1 MKISKLQYDHL
12 TEVGEIIHK
21 AKSGRLILKLFE
33 QTTIKAGDTIVDSQ
47 GKKIGNV
54 NELIGSVNSPYASVI
69 LLKEDFKIKSGEKV
83 FRFIAK
89 NTKKYFPKSFKNS
102 YNTKKGRRKI

>member
-1 MKISKLQYDHL
+1 M

-21 AKSGRLILKLFE
+21 AKSGRLILKLYE
-33 QTTIKAGDTIVDSQ
+33 QTTIKTGDTIVDSQ

-83 FRFIAK
+83 FRFISK
-89 NTKKYFPKSFKNS
+89 NTKKYFPKNFKKS
-102 YNTKKGRRKI
+102 YNTQKRRRKI

>member
-1 MKISKLQYDHL
+1 MKTRNLQYKFL
-12 TEVGEIIHK
+12 TDVGEIIHK

-33 QTTIKAGDTIVDSQ
+33 ETKINAGDTILDSQ

-69 LLKEDFKIKSGEKV
+69 LLNENFEPRPGEKV
-83 FRFIAK
+83 FRFISK
-89 NTKKYFPKSFKNS
+89 NPRKRFSTGFKKFRGHK
-102 YNTKKGRRKI
+102 RR

>member
-1 MKISKLQYDHL
+1 MKISDLQYDHL

-21 AKSGRLILKLFE
+21 AKSGRLILKLYE
-33 QTTIKAGDTIVDSQ
+33 QTTIKSGDTIVDSQ
-47 GKKIGNV
+47 GKKIGTV

-69 LLKEDFKIKSGEKV
+69 LLKDDLKTKSGEKV

-89 NTKKYFPKSFKNS
+89 NTKKYFSKDSKKSNHTQKW
-102 YNTKKGRRKI
+102 RRKT

>member
-1 MKISKLQYDHL
+1 L

-21 AKSGRLILKLFE
+21 AKSGRLILKLYE
-33 QTTIKAGDTIVDSQ
+33 QTTIKTGDTIVDSQ

-69 LLKEDFKIKSGEKV
+69 LLKDDFKIKSGEKV
-83 FRFIAK
+83 FRSIAK
-89 NTKKYFPKSFKNS
+89 NTKKYLRNRFKKSF
-102 YNTKKGRRKI
+102 NTQKGRRKI

>member
-1 MKISKLQYDHL
+1 MKTRNLQYKFL
-12 TEVGEIIHK
+12 TDVGEILHK

-33 QTTIKAGDTIVDSQ
+33 ETKINAGDTILDSH

-69 LLKEDFKIKSGEKV
+69 LLNEDFEPRPGEKV
-83 FRFIAK
+83 SRFISK
-89 NTKKYFPKSFKNS
+89 NPSNRFSTRFKKSRGQK
-102 YNTKKGRRKI
+102 RR

>member
-1 MKISKLQYDHL
+1 MKIRNLQYKFL
-12 TEVGEIIHK
+12 TDVGEVIHK

-33 QTTIKAGDTIVDSQ
+33 ETKINAGDTIIDSH

-69 LLKEDFKIKSGEKV
+69 LLNEDFEPRRGEKV
-83 FRFIAK
+83 FRFTSK
-89 NTKKYFPKSFKNS
+89 NPNKHFSTGFKKFRGQK
-102 YNTKKGRRKI
+102 RR

>member
-1 MKISKLQYDHL
+1 L

-21 AKSGRLILKLFE
+21 AKSGRLILKLYE
-33 QTTIKAGDTIVDSQ
+33 QTTFKTGDTIVDSQ

-69 LLKEDFKIKSGEKV
+69 LLKDDFKIKSGEKV

-89 NTKKYFPKSFKNS
+89 NTKKYFRNRFKKSF
-102 YNTKKGRRKI
+102 NTPKGRRKI

>member
-1 MKISKLQYDHL
+1 M

-21 AKSGRLILKLFE
+21 AKSGRLILKLYE
-33 QTTIKAGDTIVDSQ
+33 QTTIKTGDIIVDSQ

-69 LLKEDFKIKSGEKV
+69 LLKDDLKIKSGEKV

-89 NTKKYFPKSFKNS
+89 NTKKYFRNRFKKSF
-102 YNTKKGRRKI
+102 NTPKGRRKI

>member
-21 AKSGRLILKLFE
+21 AKSGRLILKLYE
-33 QTTIKAGDTIVDSQ
+33 QTTIKTGDTIIDSQ

-69 LLKEDFKIKSGEKV
+69 LLKEDFKTKSGEKV

-89 NTKKYFPKSFKNS
+89 NTKKYFPKSFKKS
-102 YNTKKGRRKI
+102 YNTQKGRRQ

>member
-21 AKSGRLILKLFE
+21 AKSGRLILKLYE
-33 QTTIKAGDTIVDSQ
+33 QTTIKTGDTIVDSQ

-69 LLKEDFKIKSGEKV
+69 LLKDDLKIKSGEKV

-89 NTKKYFPKSFKNS
+89 NTKKYFHNKFKKS
-102 YNTKKGRRKI
+102 YNTQKGRRKF

>member
-21 AKSGRLILKLFE
+21 AKSGRLILKLLE
-33 QTTIKAGDTIVDSQ
+33 ETKINPGDTISDAH

-54 NELIGSVNSPYASVI
+54 NELIGSVNAPYASII
-69 LLKEDFKIKSGEKV
+69 LFKEDFKPISGEKV
-83 FRFIAK
+83 FRFISK
-89 NTKKYFPKSFKNS
+89 SQNRHFIKGVKKSSGQKL
-102 YNTKKGRRKI
+102 RRER

>member
-1 MKISKLQYDHL
+1 MKTRNLQYKLL

-33 QTTIKAGDTIVDSQ
+33 MTKINAGDSILDSH

-54 NELIGSVNSPYASVI
+54 NELIGPVNSPYASVI
-69 LLKEDFKIKSGEKV
+69 LLDENFQSRAGEQV
-83 FRFIAK
+83 CRFIS
-89 NTKKYFPKSFKNS
+89 NNPQRSFTK
-102 YNTKKGRRKI
+102 

>member
-1 MKISKLQYDHL
+1 M

-21 AKSGRLILKLFE
+21 AKSGRLILKLYE
-33 QTTIKAGDTIVDSQ
+33 QTTIKTGDTIVDSQ

-83 FRFIAK
+83 FRFISK
-89 NTKKYFPKSFKNS
+89 NTKKYFPKRFKNS
-102 YNTKKGRRKI
+102 YDTKKGRRKI

>member
-1 MKISKLQYDHL
+1 M

-21 AKSGRLILKLFE
+21 AKSGRLILKLYE
-33 QTTIKAGDTIVDSQ
+33 QTTIKTGDTIVDSQ

-69 LLKEDFKIKSGEKV
+69 LLKDDFKIKSGEKV

-89 NTKKYFPKSFKNS
+89 NTKKYFPNRFKKSF
-102 YNTKKGRRKI
+102 NTQKGRRKI

>member
-1 MKISKLQYDHL
+1 MKTRNLQYKFL
-12 TEVGEIIHK
+12 TDVGEIIHK

-33 QTTIKAGDTIVDSQ
+33 ETKIIAGDTILDSE

-69 LLKEDFKIKSGEKV
+69 LFNEAFEPRPGEKV
-83 FRFIAK
+83 FRFISK
-89 NTKKYFPKSFKNS
+89 NPSKRFSTGFKKFRSQK
-102 YNTKKGRRKI
+102 RR

>member
-1 MKISKLQYDHL
+1 L

-33 QTTIKAGDTIVDSQ
+33 MTKINAGDTILDSH

-54 NELIGSVNSPYASVI
+54 NELIGPVNSPYASVI
-69 LLKEDFKIKSGEKV
+69 LLDENFEGRAGEKL
-83 FRFIAK
+83 FRFISK
-89 NTKKYFPKSFKNS
+89 NPNKRFTKRFK
-102 YNTKKGRRKI
+102 TIRGQRLRRKN

>member
-1 MKISKLQYDHL
+1 M
-12 TEVGEIIHK
+12 TGVGEIIHK
-21 AKSGRLILKLFE
+21 AKSGRLILKLYE
-33 QTTIKAGDTIVDSQ
+33 QTTIKTGDTIVDSQ

-69 LLKEDFKIKSGEKV
+69 LLKDDFKIKSGQKV

-89 NTKKYFPKSFKNS
+89 NTKKYFPKGFKNS
-102 YNTKKGRRKI
+102 YNTNKGRRKI

>member
-1 MKISKLQYDHL
+1 MKTRNLQYKLL
-12 TEVGEIIHK
+12 TEVGKIIHK

-33 QTTIKAGDTIVDSQ
+33 MTKINAGDTILDSH

-69 LLKEDFKIKSGEKV
+69 LLNENFEPRPGEKV
-83 FRFIAK
+83 FRFTSK
-89 NTKKYFPKSFKNS
+89 NPTKHFSSGFK
-102 YNTKKGRRKI
+102 KFRGQKRR

>member
-1 MKISKLQYDHL
+1 M

-21 AKSGRLILKLFE
+21 AKSGRLILKLHD

-54 NELIGSVNSPYASVI
+54 NELIGSVNTPYASVI
-69 LLKEDFKIKSGEKV
+69 LLKDDFKIKSGEKV

-89 NTKKYFPKSFKNS
+89 NTKKYFRNRFKKSF
-102 YNTKKGRRKI
+102 NTPKGRRKI